1 MKGGAGVCKRQWLG
15 QKAKET
21 GRRTRWP
28 KFLSCL
34 IRDISDLF
42 LLPAIDPNVTQI
54 TVRVK
59 GHAICIP
66 LLTDI
71 HTTIKEAR
79 TGSAG
84 SRE

>member
-42 LLPAIDPNVTQI
+42 LLPAIDPNVT
-54 TVRVK
+54 
-59 GHAICIP
+59 
-66 LLTDI
+66 
-71 HTTIKEAR
+71 
-79 TGSAG
+79 
-84 SRE
+84 